1 MREQRP
7 VSSLAMTRVIHTG
20 EAVIEHPNRAKGAS
34 QAMRAVV
41 VVVLVLSA
49 LLIAVITFGGW
60 SALAGMKAICVVWVI
75 LNLVFAYYVSKWTRG
90 VLPVVATLAMMM
102 TVFALIAIP
111 SWVDREG
118 FGYAQPALSSS
129 LLASL
134 TAILVA
140 LQVLVIIASMY
151 AFSQQWNVEVEHW
164 PAEEG
169 DALPAG
175 A

>member
-1 MREQRP
+1 MKS
-7 VSSLAMTRVIHTG
+7 VVHKG
-20 EAVIEHPNRAKGAS
+20 EAVIEHPNRVKSAS
-34 QAMRAVV
+34 QTMRAVV
-41 VVVLVLSA
+41 VVVLILSS
-49 LLIAVITFGGW
+49 LLIAVITIGGW
-60 SALAGMKAICVVWVI
+60 SALAGMKPICIVWI
-75 LNLVFAYYVSKWTRG
+75 FLDLLFAFYVAKWARG
-90 VLPVVATLAMMM
+90 VLPVIATLAMMM
-102 TVFALIAIP
+102 GVFGLIAIP

-129 LLASL
+129 LLGSL

-140 LQVLVIIASMY
+140 LQLLVIITSMY

>member
-1 MREQRP
+1 M
-7 VSSLAMTRVIHTG
+7 
-20 EAVIEHPNRAKGAS
+20 IEHPNRAKGAS

-41 VVVLVLSA
+41 VVVLILSS

-60 SALAGMKAICVVWVI
+60 SALAGMKAICLVWIV
-75 LNLVFAYYVSKWTRG
+75 LDLVFAYYVWQWARG
-90 VLPVVATLAMMM
+90 VLPVIATLAMMM
-102 TVFALIAIP
+102 AVFGLIAIP
-111 SWVDREG
+111 SWVSREG
-118 FGYAQPALSSS
+118 FGYAQPALSSNV
-129 LLASL
+129 LGSL

-151 AFSQQWNVEVEHW
+151 AFRQQWNVEVEHW

-169 DALPAG
+169 DSLPAG

>member
-1 MREQRP
+1 MKQ
-7 VSSLAMTRVIHTG
+7 VVHSG
-20 EAVIEHPNRAKGAS
+20 EPVIEHPNRAKGAS

-41 VVVLVLSA
+41 VVVLILSA

-60 SALAGMKAICVVWVI
+60 SALAGMKPICVVWII
-75 LNLVFAYYVSKWTRG
+75 LDLAFAYFVAKWSRG
-90 VLPVVATLAMMM
+90 VLPVIATLAMMM
-102 TVFALIAIP
+102 GVFGMIATP
-111 SWVDREG
+111 AWVNREG

-129 LLASL
+129 VLASL

-140 LQVLVIIASMY
+140 LQLLVIIASLY
-151 AFSQQWNVEVEHW
+151 AFRQQWNVEVEHW

-169 DALPAG
+169 GSLPAG

>member
-1 MREQRP
+1 MKGI
-7 VSSLAMTRVIHTG
+7 VHTG
-20 EAVIEHPNRAKGAS
+20 EAVIEHPNRVKSAS
-34 QAMRAVV
+34 LAMRAVV
-41 VVVLVLSA
+41 VVVLILSA

-60 SALAGMKAICVVWVI
+60 SALAGMKAVCIVWII
-75 LNLVFAYYVSKWTRG
+75 LDLVFAYYVFRWTRG

-102 TVFALIAIP
+102 TVFAIIAIP
-111 SWVDREG
+111 TWVEREG

-140 LQVLVIIASMY
+140 LQVLVIVAAMY
-151 AFSQQWNVEVEHW
+151 AFRQQWNVEVEHW

>member
-1 MREQRP
+1 ME
-7 VSSLAMTRVIHTG
+7 RVVHEG

-34 QAMRAVV
+34 QVMRAVV
-41 VVVLVLSA
+41 VVVLILSS
-49 LLIAVITFGGW
+49 LLIAVISFGGW
-60 SALAGMKAICVVWVI
+60 SVLAGMKQICVAWIV
-75 LNLVFAYYVSKWTRG
+75 LDLVLAYYVSRWARG
-90 VLPVVATLAMMM
+90 VLPVIATLAMMM
-102 TVFALIAIP
+102 GVFALIAIP

-140 LQVLVIIASMY
+140 LQALVIIASMF
-151 AFSQQWNVEVEHW
+151 AFRQQWNVEVEHW

>member
-1 MREQRP
+1 
-7 VSSLAMTRVIHTG
+7 
-20 EAVIEHPNRAKGAS
+20 
-34 QAMRAVV
+34 
-41 VVVLVLSA
+41 
-49 LLIAVITFGGW
+49 
-60 SALAGMKAICVVWVI
+60 MKAICIAWII
-75 LNLVFAYYVSKWTRG
+75 LDLLFAYYVAKWTRG
-90 VLPVVATLAMMM
+90 VLPVIATLAMMM
-102 TVFALIAIP
+102 AVFGLIAIP

-118 FGYAQPALSSS
+118 FGYSQPALSSG
-129 LLASL
+129 LLGSL

-151 AFSQQWNVEVEHW
+151 AFRQQWNVEVEHW